1 MKIIVEQHTHF
12 CCLLDGLPLLLL
24 LLLLTYFLLHIRTEL
39 TLIGVAVE

>member
-1 MKIIVEQHTHF
+1 MKTIVKQHTHF
-12 CCLLDGLPLLLL
+12 CCLLDGLPLL

>member
-24 LLLLTYFLLHIRTEL
+24 LLLTYFLLHIRTEL